1 MVDVMGVSKRNQNI
15 HVEQIHRRSDTQ
27 VVDHLINH
35 LTGYNGGSRFPK
47 DGQAVLVDSETSFFA
62 RRADGALDLSPGRAR
77 P

>member
-35 LTGYNGGSRFPK
+35 LTGYNGGSRFLE
-47 DGQAVLVDSETSFFA
+47 VTSPPPE
-62 RRADGALDLSPGRAR
+62 GGGRPATKVA
-77 P
+77 